1 MNRNILF
8 FVGAVVLAVIVFVG
22 LKFLPSTP
30 PPPVA
35 IVPNP
40 APVATTSTVSP
51 FGTKTV
57 ACVATTT
64 PYLTYRNEQYG
75 FAFEYPSEYG
85 VQEIFRNDNA
95 SSPSLYL
102 FVCPEVGRNQAVS
115 MGINFNLQVIEG
127 LRLNITKKTT
137 YSLNGNQFTQI
148 ETESPGGAD
157 ANIFIRNPGK
167 NYIFQVAGGA
177 SQTALLER
185 IAKSLTFF

>member
-1 MNRNILF
+1 MNKKTLLI
-8 FVGAVVLAVIVFVG
+8 VGATLLILLAFVAPK
-22 LKFLPSTP
+22 LTPSHPTP
-30 PPPVA
+30 VT

-40 APVATTSTVSP
+40 APVATTSAAFP
-51 FGTKTV
+51 FAIKTIE
-57 ACVATTT
+57 CVATTS

-85 VQEIFRNDNA
+85 VQERFSNDD
-95 SSPSLYL
+95 SGPLSLTL
-102 FVCPEVGRNQAVS
+102 FPCSESAKIGGAD

-148 ETESPGGAD
+148 ETESPGGAN

-177 SQTALLER
+177 SQATFLER